1 MDFFGF
7 GKKKEKNERRSPES
21 RRAEDSFLPPELAQL
36 DAMAAAEHEDLAR
49 MMAAAHGMG
58 DIENVQLTES
68 DLHDSDLLAELAAAE
83 AALGLA
89 PEPQARHA
97 LPRPAQPQPTAAY
110 AAPMASKTP
119 SRNSNRG
126 RKPRPKR
133 PRRRRRRG
141 PTGGGGAAAEEG
153 GDGGQR
159 ARDKQTAMSL
169 LRQAKQLEGGGAAAP
184 PAAAA
189 AAAARPTAAQPAAP
203 APRQA
208 APPAAA
214 PARSAAAAAPQPL
227 SPAASGAP
235 QQRRAS
241 GAAPGPPA
249 AAQTPPRTP
258 EAAGPSLRPP
268 AGSSSSS
275 SPSPSRGRSREE
287 LLEAMEA
294 QLQRQIDAA
303 HEAAKECL
311 RRGDREAAAE
321 VVREKNRH
329 AQGLLAVS
337 EARRS
342 PGAGIPPHHYALRTR
357 REEVYHRDLS
367 EADLEIALVS
377 VEGIPLKGKEPC
389 QLRLSYPYPSSDAA
403 TEWTGPPFNVPPT
416 GSAQPGVLHKIR
428 IERKRSALARFLEK
442 KRVDFEI
449 QQAPAKILGIF
460 GSSTPLVLGVGE
472 LPLKALLTR
481 SDFNERVPLKDE
493 GGRRANGAFAE
504 FRARVRDPIAGGK
517 DQREVTEEV
526 LIVGPRRPPPSRRRG
541 RRAGRGG
548 WPSAGAAGSPAASRP
563 STGASRPSTGAGGR
577 PSAAAAD
584 DDDLEDPE
592 SLTLATTNGLLE
604 WELEQARAKEAA
616 CGGLVP
622 DELTARIM
630 ETEMRMQV
638 LVTEVQSGKLTP
650 EGYEVRVRGALAA
663 FKSLAA
669 KWSAAGDKAK
679 AMAALRRAK
688 VVEKELAE
696 TQG

>member
-110 AAPMASKTP
+110 AAPMASTNP
-119 SRNSNRG
+119 FAQQQQ
-126 RKPRPKR
+126 RP
-133 PRRRRRRG
+133 
-141 PTGGGGAAAEEG
+141 
-153 GDGGQR
+153 
-159 ARDKQTAMSL
+159 QTAPTAMPPAP
-169 LRQAKQLEGGGAAAP
+169 QARPAAPAAPAAPQAP

-189 AAAARPTAAQPAAP
+189 AGTHGRRSLRRPRPGKPRRRQRPQRAARL
-203 APRQA
+203 R
-208 APPAAA
+208 
-214 PARSAAAAAPQPL
+214 R
-227 SPAASGAP
+227 GA
-235 QQRRAS
+235 
-241 GAAPGPPA
+241 GAAGGGA
-249 AAQTPPRTP
+249 DAPRTP

-526 LIVGPRRPPPSRRRG
+526 LIVGSSFPTLAAAAEGIVASAQATAAAAAAPRHPQPPSPAALSPAGRRG
-541 RRAGRGG
+541 RPRRGPREPDAGDDERAAGVG
-548 WPSAGAAGSPAASRP
+548 AGA
-563 STGASRPSTGAGGR
+563 GAGEGG
-577 PSAAAAD
+577 
-584 DDDLEDPE
+584 
-592 SLTLATTNGLLE
+592 GL
-604 WELEQARAKEAA
+604 R
-616 CGGLVP
+616 GLVP